1 MLHCR
6 EDLRSVSLE
15 WSVPVN
21 DLVLALVE
29 LEEALYALEVIV
41 PVLLVRQEIIHRPET
56 RSYSICYIYT
66 AMKIPFTYS
75 FSGNCVGSV
84 SIFTFMC
91 L

>member
-6 EDLRSVSLE
+6 VDLRSVSLE

-41 PVLLVRQEIIHRPET
+41 PVLLVRQEIIH
-56 RSYSICYIYT
+56 
-66 AMKIPFTYS
+66 
-75 FSGNCVGSV
+75 
-84 SIFTFMC
+84 
-91 L
+91 